1 MEGDILLM
9 GLATDR
15 LLTLGFGGT
24 ATVSIPLFERAG
36 GPDEDDDE
44 EDYVPRHRRK
54 ERVEDLPAPAE
65 PVHAPGKVPHPSVPR
80 PPRGREIVLTQRDVE
95 ELGKDI
101 AELARHLSAQ
111 ARRRDEEMYELL
123 AIAAAVAIDED

>member
-1 MEGDILLM
+1 MEGDIVLM

-15 LLTLGFGGT
+15 LLILGFGGT
-24 ATVSIPLFERAG
+24 AAVSIPLFERAP

-44 EDYVPRHRRK
+44 EDYVPPRRRK

-65 PVHAPGKVPHPSVPR
+65 PVREPGKVPHPSVPR
-80 PPRGREIVLTQRDVE
+80 PPRGREIAITQMDVE

-101 AELARHLSAQ
+101 VALTGYLSAQ
-111 ARRRDEEMYELL
+111 ARRREEEMYELL
-123 AIAAAVAIDED
+123 AIAVAVAIDED